1 MRFDICN
8 FLHALIRL

>member
-8 FLHALIRL
+8 FLHTLIRL